1 MKIRSLVRAILFCGL
16 VAAKGSAAE
25 PDRKADLIVA
35 RDGSGDVKT
44 VKEAL
49 SRVPTNNRT
58 RFVIFI
64 KRGIYNEQITVT
76 ASRGDLSLLGEI
88 AEETKITSSVKT
100 RCGSSW
106 PPRCSAYIGA
116 DNFRAENI
124 TFENSFGSGAQAMA
138 VVANADRLVF
148 RNCRFLG
155 SQDTLYVKAGRQYF
169 QNCYIE
175 GSRDFICGQAAAVFE
190 DCRLHSKGDGY
201 IAAPMRLSSAEP
213 GGLIFLHC
221 KATGEKIRN
230 GVFLG
235 RPWGPYGR
243 AVYLETDMGAH
254 IRSEGWN
261 NWGKPA
267 SEKTAYFAE
276 YNSKGAGGKTAGRV
290 QWAHQLT
297 AAEARQFEPE
307 NFLKGNDSWNSKN
320 AGDE

>member
-1 MKIRSLVRAILFCGL
+1 MKICPLVRAILFCGL
-16 VAAKGSAAE
+16 VAGKSSAAE
-25 PDRKADLIVA
+25 ADRKPDVVVA
-35 RDGSGDVKT
+35 ADGSGDVKT
-44 VKEAL
+44 LKEAL
-49 SRVPTNNRT
+49 SRVPTNNRE

-64 KRGIYNEQITVT
+64 KRGIYNEQITVA
-76 ASRGDLSLLGEI
+76 ASKGNLSLLGEN
-88 AEETKITSSVKT
+88 AEETKITSSVNSAAG
-100 RCGSSW
+100 GSSW
-106 PPRCSAYIGA
+106 PPGCSAYIGA

-124 TFENSFGSGAQAMA
+124 TFENSFGAGAQAMA

-155 SQDTLYVKAGRQYF
+155 SQDTLYAKAGRQYF

-213 GGLIFLHC
+213 GGLVFLHC

-261 NWGKPA
+261 NWDKPA

-276 YNSKGAGGKTAGRV
+276 YNSKGAGANPARRV
-290 QWAHQLT
+290 SWAHQLT
-297 AAEARQFEPE
+297 TAEARQFEPE
-307 NFLKGNDSWNSKN
+307 NFLKGNDGWNPKDSPR
-320 AGDE
+320 

>member
-1 MKIRSLVRAILFCGL
+1 LKICSLVRVILFCGL
-16 VAAKGSAAE
+16 IAAKSHAAE
-25 PDRKADLIVA
+25 SDRKSDLIVA
-35 RDGSGDVKT
+35 ADGSGDVKT
-44 VKEAL
+44 VTEAL
-49 SRVPTNNRT
+49 SRVPTNNRK

-64 KRGIYNEQITVT
+64 KRGIYNEQITVA
-76 ASRGDLSLLGEI
+76 ASKGNLSLLGENT
-88 AEETKITSSVKT
+88 EETKITSNVNSAAG
-100 RCGSSW
+100 GSSW

-124 TFENSFGSGAQAMA
+124 TFENSFGAGAQAMA
-138 VVANADRLVF
+138 VVANADRIVF

-155 SQDTLYVKAGRQYF
+155 SQDTLYAKAGRQYF
-169 QNCYIE
+169 QNCYVE

-190 DCRLHSKGDGY
+190 DCRLHSKADGY
-201 IAAPMRLSSAEP
+201 IAAPMRLSSGES

-243 AVYLETDMGAH
+243 AVYLESDFGAH

-261 NWGKPA
+261 NWDKPA

-276 YNSKGAGGKTAGRV
+276 YNSKGAGANPARRV

-297 AAEARQFEPE
+297 TAEARQFEPE
-307 NFLKGNDSWNSKN
+307 NFLKGNDGWNPKDSSR
-320 AGDE
+320 